1 MIYNKGTKMPYKP
14 LRQNLSH
21 TTEKRLRKDETGNKV
36 GYNSMKYKRQVE
48 EQHWCFSWYY
58 FLHFRSPKASAL
70 YLLLSMISY
79 SKLAGAIKHVK
90 TYMYTLEL
98 WL

>member
-36 GYNSMKYKRQVE
+36 GYNSMKYKRQVK
-48 EQHWCFSWYY
+48 EQH
-58 FLHFRSPKASAL
+58 
-70 YLLLSMISY
+70 
-79 SKLAGAIKHVK
+79 
-90 TYMYTLEL
+90 
-98 WL
+98 